1 MKIIIAALM
10 LFALT
15 GTAMAQITHTSNGDV
30 DQNADAVLKKAAQK
44 MNDGT
49 VSFAVT
55 MVMKDQNKK
64 EASRVKAD
72 VLYSKGKYRA
82 TFDNNVI
89 YSDGTAVWHWNKDV
103 DEVVVNN
110 MEDGDDNLMNP
121 GAVLANYSK
130 NFKAKYIRQEADG
143 TAVVDLTPKK
153 SKSYYKIRVLA
164 DAKTGVLKQLV
175 MNNYDSSCTEFIVSN
190 FKSGVKTSSSDFVF
204 PKASHPNVE
213 VIDMR

>member
-1 MKIIIAALM
+1 MKKIIATLM
-10 LFALT
+10 LFALA
-15 GTAMAQITHTSNGDV
+15 GTATAQITHTSNGDV
-30 DQNADAVLKKAAQK
+30 DQNADKVLKKAAQK
-44 MNDGT
+44 MNEGA

-55 MVMKDQNKK
+55 MVVKDQDKK
-64 EASRVKAD
+64 ETSHIKAD

-82 TFDNNVI
+82 TFADNVV
-89 YSDGTAVWHWNKDV
+89 YSDGAAVWHWNKEV
-103 DEVVVNN
+103 DEVVINN
-110 MEDGDDNLMNP
+110 MEEGDDNLMNP

-153 SKSYYKIRVLA
+153 SKSYYKIRVLVNTN
-164 DAKTGVLKQLV
+164 TGVLKQLV

-190 FKSGVKTSSSDFVF
+190 FKSGVKASASDFVF
-204 PKASHPNVE
+204 PKASNPKVE